1 MVILFLLTN
10 LRLASLEFKEKDMKL
25 LEVYKY
31 RNGIIYK
38 IIYESIDSGYCYH
51 YRNELTKSVTH
62 VIGDK
67 YTRVLRKDV

>member
-1 MVILFLLTN
+1 
-10 LRLASLEFKEKDMKL
+10 MKL

-38 IIYESIDSGYCYH
+38 FIYESIDSDYCYH

-67 YTRVLRKDV
+67 YTRVLRKYV